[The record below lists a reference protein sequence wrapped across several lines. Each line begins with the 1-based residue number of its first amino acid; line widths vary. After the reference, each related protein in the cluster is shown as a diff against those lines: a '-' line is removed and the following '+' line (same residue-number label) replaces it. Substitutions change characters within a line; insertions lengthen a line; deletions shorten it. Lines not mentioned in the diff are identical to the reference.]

1 MTFIIAEAGVNHN
14 GSMREAE
21 HLIVAAKRSGADA
34 VKFQLFDHK
43 MLGNPALE
51 PLQLSQAQML
61 DLSAYAHQQG
71 IEFMCTPFDVESVQF
86 LAERAKVKRIK
97 IGSGC
102 ITNFDILY
110 AAYLTGL
117 PVILSTG
124 MCGMDEVRKALVM
137 LASNV
142 TLLHCTS
149 AYPCPYAA
157 VNLKAMDEMHNRFR
171 LPVGYSD
178 HTAGITIAIAAAGR
192 GATVIEKHLTL
203 DCRAAGPDHASSIEP
218 EAFRAMVTAIRV
230 TEAALGDG
238 KKQVQDCERG
248 LKKIWH
254 SFSA

>member
-34 VKFQLFDHK
+34 VKFQLFDCVK
-43 MLGNPALE
+43 LRKPELK
-51 PLQLSQAQML
+51 PLQLSPAQML
-61 DLSAYAHQQG
+61 DLSAYSQQQG
-71 IEFMCTPFDVESVQF
+71 IEFLCTPFDVASVQF
-86 LAERAKVKRIK
+86 LAEKAKVKRIK
-97 IGSGC
+97 IGSGS
-102 ITNFDILY
+102 ITNYELLY
-110 AAYLTGL
+110 ETYCTRL

-124 MCGMDEVRKALVM
+124 MCGMDEVRGALVM

-157 VNLKAMDEMHNRFR
+157 VNLKAMDALHERFH

-178 HTAGITIAIAAAGR
+178 HTSGITIAMAAVAR
-192 GATVIEKHLTL
+192 GATIIEKHLTL
-203 DCRAAGPDHASSIEP
+203 NCRAVGPDHASSIEP
-218 EAFRAMVTAIRV
+218 DAFRCMSTAIRII
-230 TEAALGDG
+230 EQSLGDG
-238 KKQVQDCERG
+238 QKQVQDCERG
-248 LKKIWH
+248 LKKLWH

>member
-43 MLGNPALE
+43 KLKNPALE
-51 PLQLSQAQML
+51 PLQLSPQQML
-61 DLSAYAHQQG
+61 DLSDYAERHG
-71 IEFMCTPFDVESVQF
+71 IEFMCTPFDIESTYF
-86 LAERAKVKRIK
+86 LAEKAQVKRLK

-102 ITNFDILY
+102 ITNFPLLY
-110 AAYLTGL
+110 AAYCTGL

-124 MCGMDEVRKALVM
+124 MCGMDEVHDALVM

-157 VNLKAMDEMHNRFR
+157 VNLKAMDALRERFN

-178 HTAGITIAIAAAGR
+178 HTSGITIAMAAVAR

-203 DCRAAGPDHASSIEP
+203 NCRAAGPDHASSIEP
-218 EAFRAMVTAIRV
+218 DAFRCMVTAIRIIDQS
-230 TEAALGDG
+230 LGDG
-238 KKQVQDCERG
+238 KKEVQDCERG
-248 LKKIWH
+248 LKKLWH